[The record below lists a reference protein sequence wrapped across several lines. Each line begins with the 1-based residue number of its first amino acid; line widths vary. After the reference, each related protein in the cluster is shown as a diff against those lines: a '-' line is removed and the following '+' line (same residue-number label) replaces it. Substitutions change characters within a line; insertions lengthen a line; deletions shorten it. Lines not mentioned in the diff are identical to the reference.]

1 MTTTTDTTT
10 VTVTIDGETLEA
22 ADGTLI
28 LDLARSQ
35 GIHIPT
41 FCYQK
46 RLTTLASCRMCLVEI
61 EGHFSLEKRL
71 QPACATRIAD
81 GMIVKTDTPLIAQT
95 RQSMLEI
102 LLANHPLDCPVCDK
116 AGECELQDTV
126 FAYGAGESRFTDD
139 KRVFRSEDIH
149 LNPVIVFNAQ
159 RCIQCQRCVRM
170 CEEVVGAVA
179 LGTAE
184 RGMDAE
190 ITGFGDS
197 LSDCDHCGNCIEVCP
212 VGALMSS
219 PYRYKARP
227 WDLSEVDTVCPYCG
241 TGCHLTVGLRDGRLA
256 RVRSKYESGVNG
268 ETLCVKGRFGL
279 DFMDGEDKLRRPLL
293 RKDGVLTAVSWE
305 EALSHMAEHARAAAE
320 KGTVGGLVSPRLSNE
335 ALYLFQKLMRTA
347 FHSNS
352 IDSSTRWSVPHQALE
367 GLFGGLYARRP
378 LNRVL
383 EADCILV
390 VGSNVTESNP
400 VSEYL
405 MRDAALNGKKQLFVA
420 SSRPSRLDSEAAA
433 SLRLAPGAEAALLAA
448 LLGALSGKGGKGGN
462 GGNGGDA
469 PASCREFLEC
479 AVPALSAAPEVTI
492 LAGVD
497 VLRSPQA
504 TAALRLLGTLGGALE
519 AAGKRAGLQFLFDR
533 PNQMGAWE
541 LGALPTVLPG
551 WRSVDDA
558 PARAALEEAWGTPLP
573 SQPGADVHQ
582 MLARCEAG
590 KMDMLYVVGGDP
602 LLSYPDGELVERA
615 LSKCGL
621 LVVQDAFLSATARL
635 AHVVLPAAA
644 FAEEAGTFT
653 SNEGRVQTL
662 RPVRRPAFEARAHT
676 EIFALLASALGHDL
690 GAATVAD
697 VFSEITGLVPSYG
710 ELGGDGGD
718 AIGSGASVDG
728 AFTVSSVSSAE
739 SAEPAAKVAAAL
751 DDASTA
757 VPGDSQR
764 HDSEGLEL
772 VTGDCLF
779 HSGYVSGNSAILKT
793 LAAEPYVEMSP
804 REASALDLSDR
815 DQIIVK
821 SSHGEVKAQLR
832 VTEDF
837 PDGVVFIPENFPEIR
852 LNLLMK
858 QGEHPCRVAV
868 CKEEEGLRD
877 SVAT

>member
-1 MTTTTDTTT
+1 MAI
-10 VTVTIDGETLEA
+10 VTVTIDGETLEV

-28 LDLARSQ
+28 LDLAHSQ

-71 QPACATRIAD
+71 QPACATRITD
-81 GMIVKTDTPLIAQT
+81 GMVVKTDTPLIAQT

-126 FAYGAGESRFTDD
+126 FAYGAGESRFTDN

-197 LSDCDHCGNCIEVCP
+197 LTDCDHCGNCIEVCP

-227 WDLSEVDTVCPYCG
+227 WDLTEVDTVCPYCG
-241 TGCHLTVGLRDGRLA
+241 TGCHLTVGLREGRLA
-256 RVRSKYESGVNG
+256 RVRSKYETGVNG

-279 DFMDGEDKLRRPLL
+279 DFIDGEDKLRRPMV
-293 RKDGVLTAVSWE
+293 RKDGALAAVSWE
-305 EALSHMAEHARAAAE
+305 EALNHMVERAGAAAE
-320 KGTVGGLVSPRLSNE
+320 KGAVGGLVSPRLANE
-335 ALYLFQKLMRTA
+335 ALYLFQKLIRTA

-352 IDSSTRWSVPHQALE
+352 IDSSTRWSASDPAASGSDVPMSDAPGPYQALE
-367 GLFGGLYARRP
+367 GLFGGLYARHS
-378 LNRVL
+378 LHQAL
-383 EADCILV
+383 KADCILV
-390 VGSNVTESNP
+390 IGSNVTESNP

-405 MRDAALNGKKQLFVA
+405 MRDAARNGGKQLFVV
-420 SSRPSRLDSEAAA
+420 SSRPSRLDSEAAS
-433 SLRLAPGAEAALLAA
+433 SLRLAPGGEATLLSTMLNALA
-448 LLGALSGKGGKGGN
+448 GNDGN
-462 GGNGGDA
+462 GEDA
-469 PASCREFLEC
+469 PAFCREFLEC
-479 AVPALSAAPEVTI
+479 VVPALTAASEVTI
-492 LAGVD
+492 MVGID
-497 VLRSPQA
+497 VLRSPR
-504 TAALRLLGTLGGALE
+504 AALVLRMLGNLGRTLE
-519 AAGKRAGLQFLFDR
+519 ASGKRAGVQFLFDR

-551 WRSVDDA
+551 WRPVDDA
-558 PARAALEEAWGTPLP
+558 SARALFEDAWGMSLP
-573 SQPGADVHQ
+573 PQPGADVHQ
-582 MLARCEAG
+582 MLTRCEAG
-590 KMDMLYVVGGDP
+590 EMEMLYVVGSDP
-602 LLSYPDGELVERA
+602 LLSYPDGKLAESA

-621 LVVQDAFLSATARL
+621 LIVQDAFLSATAHL
-635 AHVVLPAAA
+635 ADVVLPAAA

-653 SNEGRVQTL
+653 SNEGRVQKL
-662 RPVRRPAFEARAHT
+662 RPIRRPAFEARSNM

-690 GAATVAD
+690 GSTAAPD
-697 VFSEITGLVPSYG
+697 VFSEITRLVPSYG
-710 ELGGDGGD
+710 GLGRD
-718 AIGSGASVDG
+718 AIGSAGG
-728 AFTVSSVSSAE
+728 AFTVPSVPSVV
-739 SAEPAAKVAAAL
+739 PADNGGPASGDMPVAA
-751 DDASTA
+751 
-757 VPGDSQR
+757 PGESQS
-764 HDSEGLEL
+764 HESGELEL

-779 HSGYVSGNSAILKT
+779 HSGYISQNSTILET

-804 REASALDLSDR
+804 REASALGLSDR
-815 DQIIVK
+815 DQVIIR
-821 SSHGEVKAQLR
+821 SRHGEAKARLR
-832 VTEDF
+832 VTKHF
-837 PDGVVFIPENFPEIR
+837 PDGVVFIPENFAEMR
-852 LNLLMK
+852 LNLLIK

-868 CKEEEGLRD
+868 CKEEGIRD
-877 SVAT
+877 TIAT

>member
-1 MTTTTDTTT
+1 MATATATATA
-10 VTVTIDGETLEA
+10 TVTIDGETLEV

-71 QPACATRIAD
+71 QPACATRITD
-81 GMIVKTDTPLIAQT
+81 GMVVKTDTPLIAQT

-184 RGMDAE
+184 RGMDSE
-190 ITGFGDS
+190 ITGFGNS
-197 LSDCDHCGNCIEVCP
+197 LAGCDHCGNCIEVCP

-227 WDLSEVDTVCPYCG
+227 WDLTEVDTVCPYCG
-241 TGCHLTVGLRDGRLA
+241 TGCHLTVDLRDGRLA
-256 RVRSKYESGVNG
+256 RVRSKYETGVNG

-279 DFMDGEDKLRRPLL
+279 DFMDGEDKLRRPMV
-293 RKDGVLTAVSWE
+293 RRDGALAAVSWE
-305 EALSHMAEHARAAAE
+305 EALSHITEHAKAAAE
-320 KGTVGGLVSPRLSNE
+320 KGSVGGLVSPRLSNE
-335 ALYLFQKLMRTA
+335 ALYLFQKLMRTV
-347 FHSNS
+347 FHSNNM
-352 IDSSTRWSVPHQALE
+352 DSSTRWSAPDGALKR
-367 GLFGGLYARRP
+367 LFGGLYARRS
-378 LNRVL
+378 LHRVL

-390 VGSNVTESNP
+390 IGSNVTESNP

-405 MRDAALNGKKQLFVA
+405 MRDAARNGKKQLFVA
-420 SSRPSRLDSEAAA
+420 SSRPSRLDTEASA
-433 SLRLAPGAEAALLAA
+433 SLRLAPGGEATLLAA
-448 LLGALSGKGGKGGN
+448 MLSALTES
-462 GGNGGDA
+462 GGNGGDGGDV
-469 PASCREFLEC
+469 PPPCREFLEC
-479 AVPALSAAPEVTI
+479 AIPSLNTASEVTI
-492 LAGVD
+492 LVGVD
-497 VLRSPQA
+497 ILRSPWA
-504 TAALRLLGTLGGALE
+504 APALRLLGTLGRALKTS
-519 AAGKRAGLQFLFDR
+519 GKRAGLQFLFDR

-551 WRSVDDA
+551 WQSVDDA
-558 PARAALEEAWGTPLP
+558 IARASFEEAWGMSLP

-582 MLARCEAG
+582 ILARCEAG
-590 KMDMLYVVGGDP
+590 EMDMLYVVGSDP
-602 LLSYPDGELVERA
+602 LLSYPDGELVESA

-635 AHVVLPAAA
+635 ADVVLPAAV

-653 SNEGRVQTL
+653 SNEGRVQKL
-662 RPVRRPAFEARAHT
+662 RPVRRPAFEAKGNM
-676 EIFALLASALGHDL
+676 EIFALLALALGHDL
-690 GAATVAD
+690 GTTAAPE
-697 VFSEITGLVPSYG
+697 VFSEITHLVPSYG
-710 ELGGDGGD
+710 GFYGE
-718 AIGSGASVDG
+718 AIDSGEG
-728 AFTVSSVSSAE
+728 AFTVSATGDEGSTPDDA
-739 SAEPAAKVAAAL
+739 PVAA
-751 DDASTA
+751 
-757 VPGDSQR
+757 PGQP
-764 HDSEGLEL
+764 EGLKAGELEL

-779 HSGYVSGNSAILKT
+779 HSGYVSGNSAILET
-793 LAAEPYVEMSP
+793 LAAEPYAEMSP
-804 REASALDLSDR
+804 REASALGLSDR
-815 DQIIVK
+815 DSVIVR
-821 SSHGEVKAQLR
+821 SRHGEAKARLR
-832 VTEDF
+832 VTKRF
-837 PDGVVFIPENFPEIR
+837 PDGVVFIPENFTEIR

-858 QGEHPCRVAV
+858 QGEHPCLVEV
-868 CKEEEGLRD
+868 CKEEKGVRD
-877 SVAT
+877 SIAR

>member
-1 MTTTTDTTT
+1 MTTTTATTT
-10 VTVTIDGETLEA
+10 VTVTIDGETLEV

-28 LDLARSQ
+28 LDLARSR

-139 KRVFRSEDIH
+139 KRVFRSEDIQ

-227 WDLSEVDTVCPYCG
+227 WDLTEVDTVCPYCG

-256 RVRSKYESGVNG
+256 RVRSKYETGVNG

-293 RKDGVLTAVSWE
+293 RKDGILTAVSWE
-305 EALSHMAEHARAAAE
+305 EALRHIAEHAKAAAE
-320 KGTVGGLVSPRLSNE
+320 KGAVGGLVSPRLSNE

-378 LNRVL
+378 LHRVL

-390 VGSNVTESNP
+390 IGSNVTESNP

-405 MRDAALNGKKQLFVA
+405 MRDAALNGKKQIFVA
-420 SSRPSRLDSEAAA
+420 SSRPSRLDSEASA
-433 SLRLAPGAEAALLAA
+433 SLRLAPGGEAALLAA
-448 LLGALSGKGGKGGN
+448 MLDVLAGKK
-462 GGNGGDA
+462 GDA
-469 PASCREFLEC
+469 PASCREFLEH
-479 AVPALSAAPEVTI
+479 AAPALTAAPEVTI
-492 LAGVD
+492 LVGVD
-497 VLRSPQA
+497 LLRSPQA
-504 TAALRLLGTLGGALE
+504 AALRLLGTLGGALE

-558 PARAALEEAWGTPLP
+558 PARAALEEAWGIPLP

-582 MLARCEAG
+582 MLARCGTGE
-590 KMDMLYVVGGDP
+590 MDMLYVVGSDP

-662 RPVRRPAFEARAHT
+662 RPVRRPAFEAKGHT

-690 GAATVAD
+690 GAATAAD
-697 VFSEITGLVPSYG
+697 AFSEITGLVPSYG
-710 ELGGDGGD
+710 ELGGDEGD
-718 AIGSGASVDG
+718 AIGSGEG

-739 SAEPAAKVAAAL
+739 SAAKVGAAPDDAPAAVA
-751 DDASTA
+751 
-757 VPGDSQR
+757 GDSQS
-764 HDSEGLEL
+764 HDTEGLEL

-804 REASALDLSDR
+804 REASALGLSDQ
-815 DQIIVK
+815 DQVIVK
-821 SSHGEVKAQLR
+821 SSHGEIKAWLR

-837 PDGVVFIPENFPEIR
+837 PDGIVFIPENFAEIR

-868 CKEEEGLRD
+868 CKEEEGLRN